1 MFGYILGRLLRSV
14 PLLLGLSVVIFS
26 LIHAAPGGPLTVYL
40 SNPNV
45 RPEDIARLEKALGL
59 DQPLHEQYIN
69 WLAAFL
75 RGNWGY
81 SYVDGRSA
89 FERVMER
96 VPATLELM
104 ATAFLLALAL
114 AVALGSF
121 AALKRGRTDRV
132 LSVVSFMGISMPTF
146 WLGLILQLIFAV
158 ELRWFPSA
166 GRLGP
171 MGNDWI
177 GRVQHLALPVCTLA
191 VLYASSWM
199 RYVRASLIE
208 VFASRFVEAGRAR
221 GNSERRLLFRHALP
235 NALIPLSTVLGLD
248 LALLFSG
255 AVVTETVFAWPGMG
269 SLLVESVYRRDYS
282 VLMGIL
288 MSGSVLIVATNL
300 ATDAL
305 YGWLDPRV
313 RLVNS
318 RDAAEA

>member
-1 MFGYILGRLLRSV
+1 MLGYVLGRLIRSI
-14 PLLLGLSVVIFS
+14 PLLLGLSVVVFS
-26 LIHAAPGGPLTVYL
+26 LVHAAPGGPLTVYL

-59 DQPLHEQYIN
+59 DRPLHEQYVS

-75 RGNWGY
+75 KGDWGY
-81 SYVDGRSA
+81 SYVDGRAA

-104 ATAFLLALAL
+104 ASAFLLALML
-114 AVALGSF
+114 AVAIGSL
-121 AALKRGRTDRV
+121 AAFKRGKTTDRV
-132 LSVVSFMGISMPTF
+132 ASVASFMGISMPTF
-146 WLGLILQLIFAV
+146 WLGLILQLVFAV

-171 MGNDWI
+171 IENDWI
-177 GRVQHLALPVCTLA
+177 ARLQHLVLPVSTLA

-208 VFASRFVEAGRAR
+208 TYGSGFVGAGRAR
-221 GNSERRLLFRHALP
+221 GTTEKRLLFRHALP
-235 NALIPLSTVLGLD
+235 NALIPLTTVLGLD

-300 ATDAL
+300 ATDVL

-313 RLVNS
+313 RLV
-318 RDAAEA
+318 DGATGKA